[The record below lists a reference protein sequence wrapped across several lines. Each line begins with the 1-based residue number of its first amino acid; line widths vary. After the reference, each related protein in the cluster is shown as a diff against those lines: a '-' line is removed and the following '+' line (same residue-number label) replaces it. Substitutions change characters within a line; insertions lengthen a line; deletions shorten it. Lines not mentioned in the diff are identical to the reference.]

1 MKVFEITFTSMI
13 GHLTIMA
20 SNTEHAAEIF
30 AAWHQPRYERPT
42 PKFTITEATAV
53 RIASK
58 PHLDQALTLGNPG
71 VASFMVGTGWVV
83 LPADMEAAGPV
94 YIEQRPVKAFTVTDD
109 QNDCDQMFVFAADED
124 DADIIYTIWSKLHLG
139 RVNTDFNLYET
150 PMTSF
155 KGGYEQFGVAAAYGA
170 TGVAGPCRDGYT
182 ILPPWDL
189 AAGDL

>member
-1 MKVFEITFTSMI
+1 MKIYEITFSAFV

-20 SNTEHAAEIF
+20 SDRAHAGEIF

-42 PKFTITEATAV
+42 PKFAITEASTESV
-53 RIASK
+53 ASK
-58 PHLDQALTLGNPG
+58 PHLNQALALGNPG

-94 YIEQRPVKAFTVTDD
+94 YIEKRPVKAFTVTDD
-109 QNDCDQMFVFAADED
+109 QNDCDQMFVFAADDHE
-124 DADIIYTIWSKLHLG
+124 ADEVYTIWSELHLG
-139 RVNTDFNLYET
+139 KVNTGFNLYEI
-150 PMTSF
+150 PMSSF
-155 KGGYEQFGVAAAYGA
+155 KGGYEQFAVAASHGA